1 MITRT
6 PDAYFFA
13 KGASEGY
20 MPLNAFD
27 GALRASG
34 IGNTNLVKMSSIV
47 PPGARLIE
55 PVSIPYGALVPV
67 AYASITSSLK
77 GQTISAAV
85 AAAFPEDR
93 SMPGIIMEYSATGPS
108 EEIERICCDMAV
120 HGLGMRGLKVGR
132 IESAAVSHNVESVGA
147 VFAAV
152 VLWIEDDGLPKSP
165 SSGMRA

>member
-1 MITRT
+1 MITPI

-27 GALRASG
+27 GALLASG

-67 AYASITSSLK
+67 AYASITSSIK

-85 AAAFPEDR
+85 AAAFPEDP
-93 SMPGIIMEYSATGPS
+93 SMPGLIMEYSATGPS
-108 EEIERICCDMAV
+108 DEIEQMCRDMSV
-120 HGLGMRGLKVGR
+120 HGLGMRGLAVGR
-132 IESAAVSHNVESVGA
+132 VESTAISHQVENVGA
-147 VFAAV
+147 AFAAV
-152 VLWIEDDGLPKSP
+152 VLWKRD
-165 SSGMRA
+165 

>member
-13 KGASEGY
+13 SGSSEGG

-27 GALRASG
+27 GALLASG

-47 PPGARLIE
+47 PPGAVHID
-55 PVSIPYGALVPV
+55 PVSLPYGALVPV
-67 AYASITSSLK
+67 AYAAMDSGIK

-85 AAAFPEDR
+85 AAAFPSDPA
-93 SMPGIIMEYSATGPS
+93 MPGLIMEYSATGPS
-108 EEIERICCDMAV
+108 DEIEQICRDMASE
-120 HGLGMRGLKVGR
+120 GLRMRDLEIQR
-132 IESAAVSHNVESVGA
+132 IESIAVSHHVERTGA

-152 VLWIEDDGLPKSP
+152 VLWTRAECLEKGAEDN
-165 SSGMRA
+165 R

>member
-13 KGASEGY
+13 SGSSEGS

-27 GALRASG
+27 GALLASG

-47 PPGARLIE
+47 PPGSIRID
-55 PVSIPYGALVPV
+55 PVSLPYGALVPV
-67 AYASITSSLK
+67 AYAAMDSSIK

-85 AAAFPEDR
+85 AAAFPSDPA
-93 SMPGIIMEYSATGPS
+93 MPGLIMEYSATGPS
-108 EEIERICCDMAV
+108 DEIEQICRDMATE
-120 HGLGMRGLKVGR
+120 GLKMRGLEVQR
-132 IESAAVSHNVESVGA
+132 MESAAASHHVESTGA

-152 VLWIEDDGLPKSP
+152 VLWNLKGNLEDIG
-165 SSGMRA
+165 

>member
-27 GALRASG
+27 GALLASG

-47 PPGARLIE
+47 PPGASRID

-67 AYASITSSLK
+67 AYASITSSIK

-85 AAAFPEDR
+85 AAAFPDNL
-93 SMPGIIMEYSATGPS
+93 SMPGLIMEYSATGPP
-108 EEIERICCDMAV
+108 EEIERICRDMAV
-120 HGLGMRGLKVGR
+120 HGLGMRGLEVGR
-132 IESAAVSHNVESVGA
+132 VESTSISHQVENVGA
-147 VFAAV
+147 AFAAV
-152 VLWIEDDGLPKSP
+152 VLWTCNGAGVK
-165 SSGMRA
+165 